1 MQFFNRIYL
10 ALFCKK
16 NKNETSFTAPDP
28 FMYRYITPTK
38 HGYKIE
44 FYDGSNL
51 VGSKFRTHKQL
62 LFNWQDLR
70 YCLQSSLN
78 SRFVL
83 IIRESAFDRCLKLYT
98 RFFDCQRQHLI
109 EISQKTEAEILWSYF
124 LAQDLLSYRF
134 NAHNYPKGLGQL
146 RLISNRVK
154 VDLPKYLPIA
164 IHQLD

>member
-1 MQFFNRIYL
+1 MKLFNRIYL
-10 ALFCKK
+10 VLFCQK
-16 NKNETSFTAPDP
+16 NKNETSFTALDP
-28 FMYRYITPTK
+28 FLYRYITPTK

-70 YCLQSSLN
+70 YCLQSYLDRFQSRFIFIT
-78 SRFVL
+78 RFVL
-83 IIRESAFDRCLKLYT
+83 IIREFAFDRCLKLYT

-134 NAHNYPKGLGQL
+134 NAHNNPKG
-146 RLISNRVK
+146 
-154 VDLPKYLPIA
+154 YA
-164 IHQLD
+164 